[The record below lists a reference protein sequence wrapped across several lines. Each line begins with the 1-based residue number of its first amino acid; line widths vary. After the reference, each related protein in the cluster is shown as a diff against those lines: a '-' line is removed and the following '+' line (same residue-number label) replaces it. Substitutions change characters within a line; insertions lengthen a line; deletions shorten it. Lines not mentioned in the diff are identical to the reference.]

1 VTTPTGNVSRLL
13 YISATPPMP
22 AKIGPARRNFH
33 VLSQLARFYDV
44 SLLSAGTPAD
54 AQMFAREL
62 GHRVSAFEFVA
73 SRQGTPLKYGRKVWR
88 TLTARCDFLPALE
101 PRLRHACALTRSAGS
116 FDAIVL
122 SSVLLGGLPLPTNVP
137 VVGDTHNIEFDV
149 HRRIA
154 TAGDRW
160 LRRLYAKCQGPSTR
174 REERRQGR
182 RVDILLATSDRD
194 RLIFEQQ
201 LHVPRVEVVPNGID
215 VTEFVP
221 VAGAGPASEI
231 LFTGLMSYYP
241 NQQAVR
247 WFMDRVF
254 PSVLR
259 RVPGARFVV
268 VGAAPPGWL
277 LAKRSIK
284 VEVIGRVPDMRPYL
298 ARASVVVAPLLVGG
312 GTRVKILEACAMGK
326 PVVSTGLGAE
336 GLQLRHGESLLIADD
351 PDLFAAHVARVLT
364 MPVLAARL
372 GATGRRL
379 VVDRFDWDRI
389 GESLCSLLQQR
400 LRLVPRQQSAGSQR
414 AAQ

>member
-1 VTTPTGNVSRLL
+1 MGHVSRLL
-13 YISATPPMP
+13 YVSGTPPVP

-54 AQMFAREL
+54 SEMFAREL

-73 SRQGTPLKYGRKVWR
+73 PRHGIRLKFGRKVLR

-101 PRLRHACALTRSAGS
+101 PRLHHACALTTSTGF

-122 SSVLLGGLPLPTNVP
+122 SSVLLGRLPLPENVP
-137 VVGDTHNIEFDV
+137 VVGDTHNVEFDV

-154 TAGDRW
+154 TSGDRW
-160 LRRLYAKCQGPSTR
+160 LRRLYARWQGPSTR

-194 RLIFEQQ
+194 RTLFERQ
-201 LHVPRVEVVPNGID
+201 LQVPRVAVVPNGID

-221 VAGAGPASEI
+221 IATLAQAPLI

-247 WFMDRVF
+247 WFLDAVF
-254 PSVLR
+254 SSVLQ
-259 RVPGARFVV
+259 RVPAATFVV
-268 VGAAPPGWL
+268 AGAAPPGWL
-277 LAKRSIK
+277 LARRSPQ
-284 VEVIGRVPDMRPYL
+284 VDVVGRVPDMRPYL
-298 ARASVVVAPLLVGG
+298 ARAAVVVAPLLVGG
-312 GTRVKILEACAMGK
+312 GTRVKILEACAMAK
-326 PVVSTGLGAE
+326 PVVSTTLGAE
-336 GLQLRHGESLLIADD
+336 GLQLRHGESILLANDAAS
-351 PDLFAAHVARVLT
+351 FASHVVRVLT
-364 MPVLAARL
+364 TPDLASAL
-372 GATGRRL
+372 GAKARR
-379 VVDRFDWDRI
+379 VVVERFDWDLI
-389 GESLCSLLQQR
+389 GESLCLLLEER
-400 LRLVPRQQSAGSQR
+400 LRLVPRPQPAVCHAG